1 MNKLNNI
8 FLYIKNIIIE
18 ELCLFIHTTPII
30 NFLKNQFF
38 IKGLI
43 YIEN

>member
-8 FLYIKNIIIE
+8 FLSIKNIIIK

-30 NFLKNQFF
+30 IFLENHFLL
-38 IKGLI
+38 KGLI
-43 YIEN
+43 YGN